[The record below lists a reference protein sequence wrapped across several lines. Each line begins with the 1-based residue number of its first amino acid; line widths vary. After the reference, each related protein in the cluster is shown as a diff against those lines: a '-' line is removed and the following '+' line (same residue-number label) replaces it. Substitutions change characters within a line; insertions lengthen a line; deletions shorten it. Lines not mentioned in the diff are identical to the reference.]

1 MREIVSSKKLSVT
14 GSTSYGT
21 AYVIVYKDED
31 EDEDED
37 EDADGNLIKAPACPE
52 GINRGRIG

>member
-1 MREIVSSKKLSVT
+1 MREIVSSKKL
-14 GSTSYGT
+14 T
-21 AYVIVYKDED
+21 AYVIVYK
-31 EDEDED
+31 D

>member
-37 EDADGNLIKAPACPE
+37 ADGNLIKAPACPE

>member
-31 EDEDED
+31 EDED
-37 EDADGNLIKAPACPE
+37 ADGNLIKAPACPE

>member
-31 EDEDED
+31 
-37 EDADGNLIKAPACPE
+37 AG
-52 GINRGRIG
+52 GISRVAAEME

>member
-31 EDEDED
+31 
-37 EDADGNLIKAPACPE
+37 GNLIKAPACPE

>member
-21 AYVIVYKDED
+21 VYVIVYK
-31 EDEDED
+31 DED

>member
-31 EDEDED
+31 
-37 EDADGNLIKAPACPE
+37 ADGNLIKAPACPE